1 MALIVFVSWG
11 MLNPSQWLLKS
22 PQKKRAMI
30 CIQSPR
36 HCCWFMKK
44 YSLNQPINCW
54 LHPPSAW
61 WFVSQVIP
69 SIWDGHWAKTGKQ
82 LHDYW
87 EPNLWQELLVA
98 RKGCGIYM
106 HLWSS
111 LDDLLSFCMI
121 QNDSSI
127 LNNFD
132 QFWSFMIMI
141 FLFTVCSRNTSLNMS
156 RKVFGMGIIFVSVWR
171 CVSEDL
177 KLDSA
182 NVSLVLY
189 PLTPIP
195 SGSIQDGNGKPAAL
209 DHFATGIY
217 IYMIIIIISKWIIF
231 ESKTRLL
238 SAFPWKTHGST
249 CPRSAPRL
257 CGPRGYGS
265 SSRTRRTRSSHH
277 HWYPPPLNW
286 PNAND
291 ENQWLT
297 NSPVV
302 THQLER
308 KQPWLKLENNRPKR
322 LAEFGRSSEHP
333 FSYEIAPRLCWDRL
347 TSLWSGQFGG
357 LKEAIDN
364 IR

>member
-1 MALIVFVSWG
+1 MFSQHESEHVKKGVWHGHHLRFSMTMRLGRFEAWLCQCVTRSLPAHTDTLR
-11 MLNPSQWLLKS
+11 LNPRWQW
-22 PQKKRAMI
+22 
-30 CIQSPR
+30 
-36 HCCWFMKK
+36 
-44 YSLNQPINCW
+44 
-54 LHPPSAW
+54 
-61 WFVSQVIP
+61 
-69 SIWDGHWAKTGKQ
+69 KT
-82 LHDYW
+82 
-87 EPNLWQELLVA
+87 
-98 RKGCGIYM
+98 CG
-106 HLWSS
+106 SG
-111 LDDLLSFCMI
+111 SFC
-121 QNDSSI
+121 N
-127 LNNFD
+127 
-132 QFWSFMIMI
+132 
-141 FLFTVCSRNTSLNMS
+141 R
-156 RKVFGMGIIFVSVWR
+156 
-171 CVSEDL
+171 
-177 KLDSA
+177 
-182 NVSLVLY
+182 Y
-189 PLTPIP
+189 
-195 SGSIQDGNGKPAAL
+195 
-209 DHFATGIY
+209 IY

-277 HWYPPPLNW
+277 HWYPPPNW
-286 PNAND
+286 PNAKD